1 MKNILK
7 NYIKFYKENL
17 RKKHVVC
24 TVISILIFIIFLVS
38 NIMDLSKINETI
50 EYTKVPYFTNLKEN
64 LLLSFIIIFAGITPY
79 CFLSVLGFSG
89 IYNIALKVAYMYVSS
104 GNILLLIVNCLVSI
118 IIAISY
124 SLCIASGIHYCVLS
138 SKKFTYSQKK
148 GFNFKDFKASL
159 YRLRKDEEKLRL
171 YEEEKVKQ
179 AQKIEKL
186 NVKVPYLNL
195 AISFIIST
203 VMLVITSIII

>member
-24 TVISILIFIIFLVS
+24 TVISILIFIIFLFS

-64 LLLSFIIIFAGITPY
+64 LLLIFIIIFAGITPY

-138 SKKFTYSQKK
+138 SQKFTYSQKK